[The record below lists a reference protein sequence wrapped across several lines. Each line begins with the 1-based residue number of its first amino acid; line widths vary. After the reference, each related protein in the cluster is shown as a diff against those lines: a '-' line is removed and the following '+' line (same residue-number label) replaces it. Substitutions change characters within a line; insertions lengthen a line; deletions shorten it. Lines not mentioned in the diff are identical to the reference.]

1 MNNLFKELIDLLN
14 KEFKKFDLNESV
26 QLSLSKMPE
35 FDMQI
40 NNLVKHN
47 KADFFKHLQ
56 KNIIEIIDSTNLFQ
70 AVEENELGFLNLVFN
85 HTVLIKNLTN
95 KKSDFSND
103 IAQKIIFDYGGPN
116 IGKPLHVGHM
126 RTLNIG
132 RSLYNM
138 HSFINN
144 EVISDI
150 HLGDWGMPV
159 AQIISYLEKENID
172 PESIDSNQLE
182 VIYPKASEEY
192 KQNENFKIRAQE
204 INKLLNNKDNNMLNV
219 WKIIKNTS
227 VESLEKDFKI
237 LNHRFDFW
245 LGESDVNDLI
255 PGMIDDLV
263 KNKKVIKDKGALI
276 SAEDVDP
283 KVLITKSDGSY
294 LYITT
299 DLATILYRQK
309 NIPYDKAF
317 YIVDNR
323 QSLHFKQLFDSIKF
337 FEFNDLYHEHISYGT
352 LNDSDGNPFKTRQ
365 GGTKQLSELF
375 GETYDYIKNINTKLS
390 DSTITHLT
398 NSVLTFSDLIT
409 NRKTDYKFDLEKFTN
424 VNGKTGIYVQYAQ
437 VRAKKLLETLI
448 KDKRIIKNP
457 AAELNPLDR
466 KLVISLANIEFYLD
480 LSLKNSEPHHLA
492 NYLYEISNG
501 FNSFYQDSNIKNIKD
516 IDEKNQKIF
525 ITSLFIKYSHFV
537 MSCLGIKPVEKM

>member
-1 MNNLFKELIDLLN
+1 MNNIYTNLIDSIT
-14 KEFKKFDLNESV
+14 NELKVFNLDEDV
-26 QLSLSKMPE
+26 QFSLSKIDE
-35 FDMQI
+35 YDLQI
-40 NNLVKHN
+40 NNLVKYN
-47 KADFFKHLQ
+47 KKKFFSVLQ
-56 KNIIEIIDSTNLFQ
+56 EKIVEIIKESQIFETVDKNDIGFINLSLNHSFLMNKITNS
-70 AVEENELGFLNLVFN
+70 ENDFIN
-85 HTVLIKNLTN
+85 N
-95 KKSDFSND
+95 KKH
-103 IAQKIIFDYGGPN
+103 KIIFDYGGPN

-132 RSLYNM
+132 RSLYNI
-138 HSFINN
+138 HSFTNN
-144 EVISDI
+144 EVVSDI

-192 KQNENFKIRAQE
+192 KQNDNFKNRAQE
-204 INKLLNNKDNNMLNV
+204 INKLLNNKDNNMLNI

-227 VESLEKDFKI
+227 VESLEKDFKT

-255 PGMIDDLV
+255 PGMINDLV
-263 KNKKVIKDKGALI
+263 KNKKVIKDEGALI
-276 SAEDVDP
+276 SAQEVDP

-309 NIPYDKAF
+309 NIVYDKAF

-337 FEFNDLYHEHISYGT
+337 FEFNDLYHEHVSYGT
-352 LNDSDGNPFKTRQ
+352 LNDSKGNPFKTRE
-365 GGTKQLSELF
+365 GGTKPLSELF
-375 GETYDYIKNINTKLS
+375 DETYNYIKNINNTLS

-424 VNGKTGIYVQYAQ
+424 VNGKTGIYIQYSQ
-437 VRAKKLLETLI
+437 VRAKKLIETIDNHKEEIKELVLNKTDKQLLSKLFLFSHYLEQSAL
-448 KDKRIIKNP
+448 
-457 AAELNPLDR
+457 LN
-466 KLVISLANIEFYLD
+466 
-480 LSLKNSEPHHLA
+480 EPHHLA
-492 NYLYEISNG
+492 NYLYEISNL
-501 FNSFYQDSNIKNIKD
+501 FNQFYEN
-516 IDEKNQKIF
+516 EKLTSITDPNQIASKLYIINLF
-525 ITSLFIKYSHFV
+525 LTTSHNTMF
-537 MSCLGIKPVEKM
+537 CLGILPVSEM

>member
-1 MNNLFKELIDLLN
+1 MNNIYTNLIDSITNELN
-14 KEFKKFDLNESV
+14 VFNLDEDV
-26 QLSLSKMPE
+26 QFSLSKI
-35 FDMQI
+35 DGYDLQI
-40 NNLVKHN
+40 NNLVKYN
-47 KADFFKHLQ
+47 KEKFFSKLQ
-56 KNIIEIIDSTNLFQ
+56 EQIVEIIKESQIFETVDKNDVGFINLSLNHRFLINKITNS
-70 AVEENELGFLNLVFN
+70 
-85 HTVLIKNLTN
+85 KNDFINN
-95 KKSDFSND
+95 KKH
-103 IAQKIIFDYGGPN
+103 KIIFDYGGPN

-132 RSLYNM
+132 RSLYNI
-138 HSFINN
+138 HSFTNN
-144 EVISDI
+144 EVVSDI

-159 AQIISYLEKENID
+159 AQIISYLEKENIE

-192 KQNENFKIRAQE
+192 KQNDNFKNRAQE

-227 VESLEKDFKI
+227 VESLEKDFKT

-263 KNKKVIKDKGALI
+263 KNKKVIKDEGALI
-276 SAEDVDP
+276 SAQEADP

-309 NIPYDKAF
+309 NILYDKAF

-337 FEFNDLYHEHISYGT
+337 FEFNDLYHEHVSYGT
-352 LNDSDGNPFKTRQ
+352 LNDSKGNPFKTRE
-365 GGTKQLSELF
+365 GGTKPLNELF
-375 GETYDYIKNINTKLS
+375 DETYNYIKNINNTLS

-424 VNGKTGIYVQYAQ
+424 VNGKTGIYIQYSQ
-437 VRAKKLLETLI
+437 VRAKKLKDTIDNQKEEIKELILNKTDKQLLSKLFLFSHYLEQSAL
-448 KDKRIIKNP
+448 
-457 AAELNPLDR
+457 LN
-466 KLVISLANIEFYLD
+466 
-480 LSLKNSEPHHLA
+480 EPHHLA
-492 NYLYEISNG
+492 NYLYEISNL
-501 FNSFYQDSNIKNIKD
+501 FNQFYEN
-516 IDEKNQKIF
+516 EKLTSITDPNQMASKLYIINLF
-525 ITSLFIKYSHFV
+525 LTTSHNTMF
-537 MSCLGIKPVEKM
+537 CLGILPVDEM

>member
-1 MNNLFKELIDLLN
+1 MNNIYTNLIDSIT
-14 KEFKKFDLNESV
+14 NELKVFNLDEDV
-26 QLSLSKMPE
+26 QFSLSKIDE
-35 FDMQI
+35 YDLQI
-40 NNLVKHN
+40 NNLVKYN
-47 KADFFKHLQ
+47 KEKFFSTLQ
-56 KNIIEIIDSTNLFQ
+56 EKIVEIIKESQIFETVDKNDIGFINLSLNHRFLMDKTTN
-70 AVEENELGFLNLVFN
+70 
-85 HTVLIKNLTN
+85 TKNDFINN
-95 KKSDFSND
+95 KKH
-103 IAQKIIFDYGGPN
+103 KIIFDYGGPN

-132 RSLYNM
+132 RSLYNI
-138 HSFINN
+138 HSFTNN
-144 EVISDI
+144 EVVSDI

-172 PESIDSNQLE
+172 PEIIDSNQLE

-192 KQNENFKIRAQE
+192 KQNDNFKKRAQE
-204 INKLLNNKDNNMLNV
+204 INKLLNNKDNNMLNI

-227 VESLEKDFKI
+227 VESLEKDFKT

-255 PGMIDDLV
+255 PGMIEDLV
-263 KNKKVIKDKGALI
+263 NNKKVIKDEGALI
-276 SAEDVDP
+276 SAQEVDP

-309 NIPYDKAF
+309 NIEYDKAF

-337 FEFNDLYHEHISYGT
+337 FEFNDLYHEHVSYGT
-352 LNDSDGNPFKTRQ
+352 LNDSKGNPFKTRE
-365 GGTKQLSELF
+365 GGTKPLSELF
-375 GETYDYIKNINTKLS
+375 DETYNYIKNINDTLS

-424 VNGKTGIYVQYAQ
+424 VNGKTGIYIQYSQ
-437 VRAKKLLETLI
+437 VRAKKLKDTIDNQKEEIKELILNKTDKQLLSKLFLFSHYLEQSAL
-448 KDKRIIKNP
+448 
-457 AAELNPLDR
+457 LN
-466 KLVISLANIEFYLD
+466 
-480 LSLKNSEPHHLA
+480 EPHHLA
-492 NYLYEISNG
+492 NYLYEISNL
-501 FNSFYQDSNIKNIKD
+501 FNQFYEN
-516 IDEKNQKIF
+516 EKLTGITDPNQMASK
-525 ITSLFIKYSHFV
+525 LFIINLFLTTSHNTMF
-537 MSCLGIKPVEKM
+537 CLGILPVDEM

>member
-1 MNNLFKELIDLLN
+1 MNNIYTNLTDSIKN
-14 KEFKKFDLNESV
+14 EFKVFNLDEDIQFN
-26 QLSLSKMPE
+26 LSKI
-35 FDMQI
+35 DGYDLQI
-40 NNLVKHN
+40 NNLVKYN
-47 KADFFKHLQ
+47 KKDFFTKLQ
-56 KNIIEIIDSTNLFQ
+56 KKVVETIKESQIFETVDKNDIGFINLSLNHNFLINKITNTKNDF
-70 AVEENELGFLNLVFN
+70 
-85 HTVLIKNLTN
+85 IKN
-95 KKSDFSND
+95 KKH
-103 IAQKIIFDYGGPN
+103 KIIFDYGGPN

-192 KQNENFKIRAQE
+192 KKNENFKIRAQE
-204 INKLLNNKDNNMLNV
+204 INKLLNNNDKNMLGI

-227 VESLEKDFKI
+227 VESLEKDFKT
-237 LNHRFDFW
+237 LNHRFDLW

-255 PGMIDDLV
+255 PEMIDDLV
-263 KNKKVIKDKGALI
+263 KNKKVIKDESALI

-309 NIPYDKAF
+309 NITYDMAF

-365 GGTKQLSELF
+365 GGTKPLSELF

-424 VNGKTGIYVQYAQ
+424 VNGKTGIYIQYSQ
-437 VRAKKLLETLI
+437 VRAKKLLDTIEHRKEEIKELI
-448 KDKRIIKNP
+448 LNKTDKLLLSKLFLFSHYLEQS
-457 AAELNPLDR
+457 ALLN
-466 KLVISLANIEFYLD
+466 
-480 LSLKNSEPHHLA
+480 EPHHLA
-492 NYLYEISNG
+492 NYLYEISNL
-501 FNSFYQDSNIKNIKD
+501 FNQFYEN
-516 IDEKNQKIF
+516 EKLSS
-525 ITSLFIKYSHFV
+525 ITDPKHMASKLYIINLFLTTSHNTMF
-537 MSCLGIKPVEKM
+537 CLGILPVDEM

>member
-1 MNNLFKELIDLLN
+1 MNNIYTNLIDSIT
-14 KEFKKFDLNESV
+14 NELKVFNLDEDV
-26 QLSLSKMPE
+26 QFSLSKIDE
-35 FDMQI
+35 YDLQI
-40 NNLVKHN
+40 NNLVKYN
-47 KADFFKHLQ
+47 KEKFFSKLQ
-56 KNIIEIIDSTNLFQ
+56 EKIVEIIKESQIFETVDKNDIGFINLSLNHRFLMDKITN
-70 AVEENELGFLNLVFN
+70 
-85 HTVLIKNLTN
+85 TKNDFINN
-95 KKSDFSND
+95 KKH
-103 IAQKIIFDYGGPN
+103 KIIFDYGGPN

-132 RSLYNM
+132 RSLYNI
-138 HSFINN
+138 HSFNNN
-144 EVISDI
+144 EVVSDI

-192 KQNENFKIRAQE
+192 KQNDNFKNRAQE
-204 INKLLNNKDNNMLNV
+204 INKLLNNKDNNMLNI

-227 VESLEKDFKI
+227 VESLEKDFKT

-255 PGMIDDLV
+255 PGMINDLV
-263 KNKKVIKDKGALI
+263 KNKKVIKDEGALI
-276 SAEDVDP
+276 SAQEVDP

-309 NIPYDKAF
+309 NIVYDKAF

-337 FEFNDLYHEHISYGT
+337 FEFNDLYHEHVSYGT
-352 LNDSDGNPFKTRQ
+352 LNDSKGNPFKTRE
-365 GGTKQLSELF
+365 GGTKPLSELF
-375 GETYDYIKNINTKLS
+375 DETYNYIKNINNTLS
-390 DSTITHLT
+390 DSIITHLT

-424 VNGKTGIYVQYAQ
+424 VNGKTGIYIQYSQ
-437 VRAKKLLETLI
+437 VRAKKLKDTIDNHKEEIKKLILNKTDKQLLSKLFLFSHYLEQSAL
-448 KDKRIIKNP
+448 
-457 AAELNPLDR
+457 LN
-466 KLVISLANIEFYLD
+466 
-480 LSLKNSEPHHLA
+480 EPHHLA
-492 NYLYEISNG
+492 NYLYEISNL
-501 FNSFYQDSNIKNIKD
+501 FNQFYEN
-516 IDEKNQKIF
+516 EKLTGITDPNQMASK
-525 ITSLFIKYSHFV
+525 LFIINLFLTTSHNTMF
-537 MSCLGIKPVEKM
+537 CLGILPVDEM

>member
-1 MNNLFKELIDLLN
+1 MNNIYTNLIDSITNELN
-14 KEFKKFDLNESV
+14 VFNLDEDV
-26 QLSLSKMPE
+26 QFSLSKIDE
-35 FDMQI
+35 YDLQI
-40 NNLVKHN
+40 NNLVKY
-47 KADFFKHLQ
+47 KKEKFFSKLQ
-56 KNIIEIIDSTNLFQ
+56 EKIVEIIKESQIFETVDKNDIGFINLSLNHSFLMNKITNS
-70 AVEENELGFLNLVFN
+70 ENDFIN
-85 HTVLIKNLTN
+85 N
-95 KKSDFSND
+95 KKH
-103 IAQKIIFDYGGPN
+103 KIIFDYGGPN

-132 RSLYNM
+132 RSLYNI
-138 HSFINN
+138 HSFTNN
-144 EVISDI
+144 EVVSDI

-192 KQNENFKIRAQE
+192 KQNDNFKNRAQE
-204 INKLLNNKDNNMLNV
+204 INKLLNNKDNNMLNI

-227 VESLEKDFKI
+227 VKSLEKDFKT

-255 PGMIDDLV
+255 PGMINDLV
-263 KNKKVIKDKGALI
+263 KNKKVIKDEGALI
-276 SAEDVDP
+276 SAQEVDP

-309 NIPYDKAF
+309 NIVYDKAF

-337 FEFNDLYHEHISYGT
+337 FEFNDLYHEHVSYGT
-352 LNDSDGNPFKTRQ
+352 LNDRKGNPFKTRE
-365 GGTKQLSELF
+365 GGTKPLSELF
-375 GETYDYIKNINTKLS
+375 DETYNYIKNINNTLS

-424 VNGKTGIYVQYAQ
+424 VNGKTGIYIQYSQ
-437 VRAKKLLETLI
+437 VRAKKLKDTIDNQKEEIKKLILNKTDKQLLSKLFLFSHYLEQSAL
-448 KDKRIIKNP
+448 
-457 AAELNPLDR
+457 LN
-466 KLVISLANIEFYLD
+466 
-480 LSLKNSEPHHLA
+480 EPHHLA
-492 NYLYEISNG
+492 NYLYEISNL
-501 FNSFYQDSNIKNIKD
+501 FNQFYEN
-516 IDEKNQKIF
+516 EKLTSITDPNQMASKLYIINLF
-525 ITSLFIKYSHFV
+525 LTTSHNTMF
-537 MSCLGIKPVEKM
+537 CLGILPVDEM

>member
-1 MNNLFKELIDLLN
+1 MNSIYTNLIDSITNELN
-14 KEFKKFDLNESV
+14 VFNLNEDL
-26 QLSLSKMPE
+26 QFSLSKIDE
-35 FDMQI
+35 YDLQI
-40 NNLVKHN
+40 NNLVKYN
-47 KADFFKHLQ
+47 KEKFFSTLQ
-56 KNIIEIIDSTNLFQ
+56 EKIVEIIKESQIFETVDKNDIGFINLSLNHRFLMNKITNS
-70 AVEENELGFLNLVFN
+70 
-85 HTVLIKNLTN
+85 KNDFINN
-95 KKSDFSND
+95 KKH
-103 IAQKIIFDYGGPN
+103 KIIFDYGGPN

-132 RSLYNM
+132 RSLYNI
-138 HSFINN
+138 HSFTNN
-144 EVISDI
+144 EVVSDI

-182 VIYPKASEEY
+182 VIYPIASEEY
-192 KQNENFKIRAQE
+192 KQNDNFKNRAQE
-204 INKLLNNKDNNMLNV
+204 INKLLNNKDNNMLNI

-227 VESLEKDFKI
+227 VESLEKDFKT

-255 PGMIDDLV
+255 PEMINDLV
-263 KNKKVIKDKGALI
+263 KNEKVIKDEGALI

-309 NIPYDKAF
+309 NILYDKAF

-337 FEFNDLYHEHISYGT
+337 FEFNDLYHEHVSYGT
-352 LNDSDGNPFKTRQ
+352 LNDSKGNPFKTRE
-365 GGTKQLSELF
+365 GGTKPLSELF
-375 GETYDYIKNINTKLS
+375 DETYNYIKNINDVLS

-409 NRKTDYKFDLEKFTN
+409 NRKTDYKFDLEKFTS
-424 VNGKTGIYVQYAQ
+424 VNGKTGIYIQYSQ
-437 VRAKKLLETLI
+437 VRAKKLVDTLENHNEEI
-448 KDKRIIKNP
+448 KELVLNKTDKQLLSKLFLFSHYLEQS
-457 AAELNPLDR
+457 ALLN
-466 KLVISLANIEFYLD
+466 
-480 LSLKNSEPHHLA
+480 EPHHLA
-492 NYLYEISNG
+492 NYLYEISNL
-501 FNSFYQDSNIKNIKD
+501 FNQFYENEKLTSITDPNQMASKLYV
-516 IDEKNQKIF
+516 IDLF
-525 ITSLFIKYSHFV
+525 LTTSHNTMF
-537 MSCLGIKPVEKM
+537 CLGILPVDEM

>member
-1 MNNLFKELIDLLN
+1 MNNIYTNLIDSITNELKVFN
-14 KEFKKFDLNESV
+14 LNEDV
-26 QLSLSKMPE
+26 QFSLSKIDE
-35 FDMQI
+35 YDLQI
-40 NNLVKHN
+40 NNLVKYN
-47 KADFFKHLQ
+47 KENFFSTLQ
-56 KNIIEIIDSTNLFQ
+56 EKIVEIIKESQIFETVDKNDIGFINLSLNHSFLMNKITNS
-70 AVEENELGFLNLVFN
+70 ENDFIN
-85 HTVLIKNLTN
+85 N
-95 KKSDFSND
+95 KKH
-103 IAQKIIFDYGGPN
+103 KIIFDYGGPN

-132 RSLYNM
+132 RSLYNI
-138 HSFINN
+138 HSFTNN
-144 EVISDI
+144 EVVSDI

-192 KQNENFKIRAQE
+192 KQNDNFKNRAQE
-204 INKLLNNKDNNMLNV
+204 INKLLNNKDNNMLNI
-219 WKIIKNTS
+219 WKIIKNIS
-227 VESLEKDFKI
+227 VESLEKDFKT

-255 PGMIDDLV
+255 PGMINDLV
-263 KNKKVIKDKGALI
+263 KNKKVIKDEGALI
-276 SAEDVDP
+276 SAQEVDP

-309 NIPYDKAF
+309 NIVYDKAF

-337 FEFNDLYHEHISYGT
+337 FEFNDLYHEHVSYGT
-352 LNDSDGNPFKTRQ
+352 LNDSKGNPFKTRE
-365 GGTKQLSELF
+365 GGTKPLSELF
-375 GETYDYIKNINTKLS
+375 DETYNYIKNINNTLS

-424 VNGKTGIYVQYAQ
+424 VNGKTGIYIQYSQ
-437 VRAKKLLETLI
+437 VRAKKLKDTIDNPKEEIKKLILNKTDKQLLSKLFLFSHYLEQSAL
-448 KDKRIIKNP
+448 
-457 AAELNPLDR
+457 LN
-466 KLVISLANIEFYLD
+466 
-480 LSLKNSEPHHLA
+480 EPHHLA
-492 NYLYEISNG
+492 NYLYEISNL
-501 FNSFYQDSNIKNIKD
+501 FNQFYEN
-516 IDEKNQKIF
+516 EKLTSITDPNQMASKHYIINLF
-525 ITSLFIKYSHFV
+525 LTTSHSTMF
-537 MSCLGIKPVEKM
+537 CLGILPVDEM

>member
-1 MNNLFKELIDLLN
+1 MNNIYTNLIDSIT
-14 KEFKKFDLNESV
+14 NELKVFNLDEDV
-26 QLSLSKMPE
+26 QFSLSKIDE
-35 FDMQI
+35 YDLQI
-40 NNLVKHN
+40 NNLVKYN
-47 KADFFKHLQ
+47 KEKFFSTLQ
-56 KNIIEIIDSTNLFQ
+56 EKIVEIIKESQIFETVDKNDIGFINLSLNHRFLMNKITNS
-70 AVEENELGFLNLVFN
+70 ENDFIN
-85 HTVLIKNLTN
+85 N
-95 KKSDFSND
+95 KKH
-103 IAQKIIFDYGGPN
+103 KIIFDYGGPN

-132 RSLYNM
+132 RSLYNI
-138 HSFINN
+138 HSFTNN
-144 EVISDI
+144 EVVSDI

-192 KQNENFKIRAQE
+192 KQNDNFKNRAQE
-204 INKLLNNKDNNMLNV
+204 INKLLNNKDNNMLNI
-219 WKIIKNTS
+219 WKIIKNIS
-227 VESLEKDFKI
+227 VESLEKDFKT

-255 PGMIDDLV
+255 PGMINDLV
-263 KNKKVIKDKGALI
+263 KNKKVIKDEGALI
-276 SAEDVDP
+276 SAQEVDP

-309 NIPYDKAF
+309 NIVYDKAF

-337 FEFNDLYHEHISYGT
+337 FEFNDLYHEHVSYGT
-352 LNDSDGNPFKTRQ
+352 LNDSKGNPFKTRE
-365 GGTKQLSELF
+365 GGTKPLSELF
-375 GETYDYIKNINTKLS
+375 DETYNYIKNINNTLS

-424 VNGKTGIYVQYAQ
+424 VNGKTGIYIQYSQ
-437 VRAKKLLETLI
+437 VRAKKLIDTIDNHKEEIKELVLNKTDKQLLSKLFLFSHYLEQSAL
-448 KDKRIIKNP
+448 
-457 AAELNPLDR
+457 LN
-466 KLVISLANIEFYLD
+466 
-480 LSLKNSEPHHLA
+480 EPHHLA
-492 NYLYEISNG
+492 NYLYEISNL
-501 FNSFYQDSNIKNIKD
+501 FNQFYEN
-516 IDEKNQKIF
+516 EKLTSITDPNQIASKLYIINLF
-525 ITSLFIKYSHFV
+525 LTTSHNTMF
-537 MSCLGIKPVEKM
+537 CLGILPVDEM